1 MLLERSR
8 VTSCNNRT
16 ILLIIML
23 SVLVFS
29 GCAHIV
35 RAESGY
41 DPTGDIDLTKMNF
54 HMYSPVYSNSNFSI
68 FVYNG
73 AETNPPTYA
82 SPVTSVIFCDLHQTV
97 QTWLPVSDVWFGVVT
112 WITQPL
118 AENMTIQGNVSMT
131 VWMSTPDE
139 APALSGYALGLS
151 EVDSLGNPI
160 GESSYQYY
168 YAYGNVLGRS
178 PAPFKLSFDVN
189 RTVTKGHII
198 GFFVVVGATT
208 QGWRYQVYFDSPNM
222 NSFAELPILSVP
234 IPEFSQAMG
243 VIIMTMILVSLC
255 VVKRSRKKPL
265 ASTD

>member
-35 RAESGY
+35 RAEPGY

-97 QTWLPVSDVWFGVVT
+97 PWLPVSDVWFGVVT

-131 VWMSTPDE
+131 VWVSTPDE

-198 GFFVVVGATT
+198 GFFVFVGATT

-234 IPEFSQAMG
+234 VPEFSQAMG
-243 VIIMTMILVSLC
+243 VIIMTMVLISLC
-255 VVKRSRKKPL
+255 VSKRSRNKHF
-265 ASTD
+265 ASSG

>member
-1 MLLERSR
+1 
-8 VTSCNNRT
+8 
-16 ILLIIML
+16 ML

-35 RAESGY
+35 RAEPGY

-54 HMYSPVYSNSNFSI
+54 HMYSLVYRNSNSSI

-82 SPVTSVIFCDLHQTV
+82 TPVTSMISCGVRQSA
-97 QTWLPVSDVWFGVVT
+97 QTWFAVTDVWFGGVS

-118 AENMTIQGNVSMT
+118 AQDMTFQGNVSMT
-131 VWMSTPDE
+131 VWMSTPD
-139 APALSGYALGLS
+139 PDTMTSGYAFGLS
-151 EVDSLGNPI
+151 ETDNLGNPV

-234 IPEFSQAMG
+234 VPEFSEVIE
-243 VIIMTMILVSLC
+243 VIIMTMVLVSLC

-265 ASTD
+265 ASAD

>member
-35 RAESGY
+35 RADPGY

-54 HMYSPVYSNSNFSI
+54 HMYSPVYSNSNSSI

-82 SPVTSVIFCDLHQTV
+82 SPVTSVIFCDLHQAV
-97 QTWLPVSDVWFGVVT
+97 PWLPVSDVWFGVVT

-198 GFFVVVGATT
+198 GFFVFVGATT

-234 IPEFSQAMG
+234 VPEFSQAMG
-243 VIIMTMILVSLC
+243 VIIMTMVLISLC
-255 VVKRSRKKPL
+255 VLKRSRNKPL
-265 ASTD
+265 ASPD

>member
-1 MLLERSR
+1 MISLS
-8 VTSCNNRT
+8 
-16 ILLIIML
+16 IIMSIL
-23 SVLVFS
+23 ICASCEQVLY
-29 GCAHIV
+29 AK
-35 RAESGY
+35 AAN
-41 DPTGDIDLTKMNF
+41 DPMSDIDLTKMNF
-54 HMYSPVYSNSNFSI
+54 HMYSLVYSNSNSSI

-82 SPVTSVIFCDLHQTV
+82 SPVTSVVFCDLHQSV

-118 AENMTIQGNVSMT
+118 AENMTIQGSVSMT

-139 APALSGYALGLS
+139 APALSGYAFGLS

-198 GFFVVVGATT
+198 GFFVVVGANT

-234 IPEFSQAMG
+234 VPEFSEVIE
-243 VIIMTMILVSLC
+243 VIIMTMVLVSLC
-255 VVKRSRKKPL
+255 VVRRSRKKPL

>member
-54 HMYSPVYSNSNFSI
+54 HMYSPVYSNSNSSI

-82 SPVTSVIFCDLHQTV
+82 SPVTSVIFCDLHQAV
-97 QTWLPVSDVWFGVVT
+97 PWLPVSDVWFGVVT

-234 IPEFSQAMG
+234 VPEFSQAMG
-243 VIIMTMILVSLC
+243 VIIMTMVLISLC
-255 VVKRSRKKPL
+255 VSKRSRNKHF
-265 ASTD
+265 ASSG